1 MNEFYSFPNQRIVQ
15 IHRSKELTDFLGI
28 QNETWK
34 AACRDL
40 KNAYAVVL
48 YLYFASNKDGF
59 NKALSPKAIKN
70 EIGMP
75 PSTYHD
81 QFHYLCE
88 KGYLVDRGNN
98 RFDFYETPQK
108 KNEEAAS
115 QIADAKKAN
124 TDCGFDW
131 EDDLYADFG
140 IRKKSQAD
148 SQEDIEIDNINE
160 NTDNEWINKGAD
172 FFVKKEKDNP
182 YTKDGFVF

>member
-1 MNEFYSFPNQRIVQ
+1 MNEYYSFPNQRIVQ

-40 KNAYAVVL
+40 NNAYAFML
-48 YLYFASNKDGF
+48 YIYLASNKNGYT
-59 NKALSPKAIKN
+59 KALSPKAIKQ
-70 EIGMP
+70 EIGMAT
-75 PSTYHD
+75 STYHD
-81 QFHYLCE
+81 QFHYLCD
-88 KGYLVDRGNN
+88 KGYLVDRGNK
-98 RFDFYETPQK
+98 RFDFYEMPQ
-108 KNEEAAS
+108 NRELGI
-115 QIADAKKAN
+115 QTADAKKAN